1 MLLSSIL
8 NRYILPMFVT
18 VVGAL
23 AAFVACNNG
32 FQLTDSK
39 LKTVLVFGTFDALH
53 SGHRYFLRQAK
64 NLGDRLVVSLAR
76 DEFVRSFEGKNP
88 MDGESERTARLRDTG
103 LVAEVYLSDRIPG
116 SYDLLLEVKP
126 DLVCLGYDQDLLE
139 ENLRSWLQSRGVQI
153 PLVKLHRAPTNRC

>member
-1 MLLSSIL
+1 M
-8 NRYILPMFVT
+8 
-18 VVGAL
+18 
-23 AAFVACNNG
+23 
-32 FQLTDSK
+32 
-39 LKTVLVFGTFDALH
+39 
-53 SGHRYFLRQAK
+53 
-64 NLGDRLVVSLAR
+64 VVSLAR

-88 MDGESERTARLRDTG
+88 VGGESERTARLRDTG
-103 LVAEVYLSDRIPG
+103 LVAEVYLSDRILG